1 MIGLIL
7 GNIMVVLGVFS
18 IIKGKLPLIKR
29 YNGVKNIKLHS
40 RIEGT
45 AILLVGIM
53 LIFQCFISLGNVE
66 IVIIILSICIFSFCS
81 INVFIT
87 ITTFFFVV
95 FIIIHYNVF
104 VNMFLRKANVFEL
117 F

>member
-45 AILLVGIM
+45 VPVSLPILP
-53 LIFQCFISLGNVE
+53 S
-66 IVIIILSICIFSFCS
+66 FS
-81 INVFIT
+81 T
-87 ITTFFFVV
+87 
-95 FIIIHYNVF
+95 
-104 VNMFLRKANVFEL
+104 KAP
-117 F
+117 

>member
-45 AILLVGIM
+45 ALLLVGSV
-53 LIFQCFISLGNVE
+53 LIFQCFVSMGDVELVIS
-66 IVIIILSICIFSFCS
+66 ILSICIFSL
-81 INVFIT
+81 ILEIVLKVI
-87 ITTFFFVV
+87 
-95 FIIIHYNVF
+95 
-104 VNMFLRKANVFEL
+104 
-117 F
+117 

>member
-66 IVIIILSICIFSFCS
+66 IVIIILST
-81 INVFIT
+81 INEQIQNIAQKKDT
-87 ITTFFFVV
+87 LCRRM
-95 FIIIHYNVF
+95 YN
-104 VNMFLRKANVFEL
+104 
-117 F
+117 

>member
-7 GNIMVVLGVFS
+7 GIIMGVLGVFS

-45 AILLVGIM
+45 ALLLVGSV
-53 LIFQCFISLGNVE
+53 LIFQCFVSMGDVELVIS
-66 IVIIILSICIFSFCS
+66 ILLICIFS
-81 INVFIT
+81 
-87 ITTFFFVV
+87 
-95 FIIIHYNVF
+95 
-104 VNMFLRKANVFEL
+104 
-117 F
+117 

>member
-29 YNGVKNIKLHS
+29 YNGVKSIKLHS

-45 AILLVGIM
+45 ALLLVGSV
-53 LIFQCFISLGNVE
+53 LIFQCFVSMGDVELVIS
-66 IVIIILSICIFSFCS
+66 ILLICIFS
-81 INVFIT
+81 
-87 ITTFFFVV
+87 
-95 FIIIHYNVF
+95 
-104 VNMFLRKANVFEL
+104 
-117 F
+117 